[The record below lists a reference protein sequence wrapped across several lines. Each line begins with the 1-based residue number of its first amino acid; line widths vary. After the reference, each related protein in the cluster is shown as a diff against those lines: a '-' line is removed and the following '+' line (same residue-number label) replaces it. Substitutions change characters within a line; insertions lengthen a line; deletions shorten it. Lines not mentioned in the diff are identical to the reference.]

1 MKERLEF
8 SKKIKSNKGS
18 ITSFTLLSM
27 LFFIIVLIAIY
38 STVSTKVQKQEKEL
52 KAIKDNYKQENIDD
66 IYENT
71 LNGKAGLLAT
81 YVKVGDYVSY
91 EPDALNESALNTL
104 KTNLS
109 TYSGKSDS
117 TINSAIKRDD
127 LKWRVLDVNKKT
139 GEVRLISAEPTNSKI
154 ELSGYNGYNNAV
166 KLIDDACSTLYNN
179 SKFASKVQNLK
190 IEDIQDKMIEKDYSK
205 INSSYGKRFTPSNKY
220 YPSIF
225 KNEKE
230 QKVTVVEN
238 TTTGSELDLSEQSSF
253 VKQAEK
259 TQADTLDVKNTYYW
273 NKSMI
278 SEDFYSSKYY
288 ELFINNGSN
297 NLTYWM
303 SSRCVFAD
311 FGLAHFDVRLVYS
324 GGVFSYG
331 LCASYDTELPQVQ
344 AFRPI
349 ITLNSKVRIDTANSG
364 NGSTADSGYAIK

>member
-27 LFFIIVLIAIY
+27 LFFLIVLIAIY
-38 STVSTKVQKQEKEL
+38 STVNTKVQKQEKEL

-166 KLIDDACSTLYNN
+166 KLLDDACSTLYNN

-190 IEDIQDKMIEKDYSK
+190 IEDIQDKMIEKDYTKMDS
-205 INSSYGKRFTPSNKY
+205 NYDQRFTPINKY
-220 YPSIF
+220 YPSIL
-225 KNEKE
+225 KNEKN
-230 QKVTVVEN
+230 QKVTVGEN
-238 TTTGSELDLSEQSSF
+238 TTTGSELDLSEQRGFINQS
-253 VKQAEK
+253 EK
-259 TQADTLDVKNTYYW
+259 IQADTLDVKYTYW
-273 NKSMI
+273 EKLMTL
-278 SEDFYSSKYY
+278 EDFDSSKYY
-288 ELFINNGSN
+288 ELFINNEKDYN
-297 NLTYWM
+297 TYWM
-303 SSRCVFAD
+303 SSRSVITYSKYAGFHIRRVAAGNIDVGYLYYSYNNEVSLAFAI
-311 FGLAHFDVRLVYS
+311 
-324 GGVFSYG
+324 
-331 LCASYDTELPQVQ
+331 
-344 AFRPI
+344 RPV
-349 ITLNSKVRIDTANSG
+349 ITLNSNVRIDTANSG